1 MSSRAKEHERRRQQR
16 LPRIEK
22 LFLQTLAGPA
32 PDGGRRTIPG
42 STADI
47 SVDGMQICASDVAA
61 SGCPVEIWI
70 EAPGGWHGKLLLP
83 GVVRW
88 HSCIGNGAAYLI
100 GVELKPQLSKDLAT
114 WADLVHALSPV
125 PMADATC

>member
-1 MSSRAKEHERRRQQR
+1 MSSRAKKHERRRQER

-32 PDGGRRTIPG
+32 ADGGRRTIPG

-83 GVVRW
+83 GVVQSMVR
-88 HSCIGNGAAYLI
+88 A
-100 GVELKPQLSKDLAT
+100 
-114 WADLVHALSPV
+114 
-125 PMADATC
+125 